1 MSIHLTRD
9 LEELHRD
16 IISMCAMVEDL
27 IHRAVQQLSEPS
39 SSDVQ
44 ELAERDRAIDLYD
57 VRIEE
62 NCLKILALHQPVAV
76 DLRRITAVLKISSEL
91 ERVADLAV
99 HIAERATGFAWSV
112 DPELHDK
119 LDRMA
124 RMAVEMLHQ
133 SIDAYV
139 ELDSELARRICMSD
153 AAVDELNL
161 EIINEINQSMRENPG
176 MVDSGLHLF
185 SASKH
190 LERVAD
196 HATNIA
202 EDVVY
207 LVEGE
212 IIRHARPGAMGS
224 APAEGWSGNSRN

>member
-112 DPELHDK
+112 ESVPPGPDGLRAGGPRSWEIW
-119 LDRMA
+119 RG
-124 RMAVEMLHQ
+124 
-133 SIDAYV
+133 
-139 ELDSELARRICMSD
+139 DSCPRWAWP
-153 AAVDELNL
+153 V
-161 EIINEINQSMRENPG
+161 QPG
-176 MVDSGLHLF
+176 GS
-185 SASKH
+185 SPW
-190 LERVAD
+190 
-196 HATNIA
+196 
-202 EDVVY
+202 
-207 LVEGE
+207 
-212 IIRHARPGAMGS
+212 RPAIYS
-224 APAEGWSGNSRN
+224 